1 MKIYD
6 LQSFFDLLETKG
18 LLKKRNSAEIAILCQ
33 LNAESRLSMKII
45 FFYGITVIFHA
56 CFFMGLYAN
65 NIINLHH
72 IIELFS
78 LGLLLTLLSGTIY
91 YFMRQLAYDYFMLS
105 VFIYRITL
113 LSSHLLILFALH
125 AIPDHNIAITLTKFG
140 IFALFSLI
148 SYGFYRDMW
157 VRFSSILLL
166 NIYLF
171 IAILPEE
178 TSHLAL
184 CFLSAITCA
193 LFLLPV
199 TQKLLRPMLY
209 ANIATIVLEIMNLV
223 LTQSISDIHHS
234 HALLVAFAQV
244 GLSIIAIAHII
255 SLRKNA
261 LKPID
266 TPIMVLLI
274 VSSII
279 ASVISPYLSM
289 SLIFILIGYRTVNAL
304 LMFTGAGLLAFLIAS
319 SIYSADALLLTKALS
334 LMGLGLV
341 FCLIKKMIHHYQ
353 WHIEK

>member
-1 MKIYD
+1 MKAYP

-18 LLKKRNSAEIAILCQ
+18 LLKKRSSVEIAVLCQ
-33 LNAESRLSMKII
+33 LNAESRLPIKII
-45 FFYGITVIFHA
+45 AFYGITVIFHA

-65 NIINLHH
+65 NIINLNH
-72 IIELFS
+72 ITELFS
-78 LGLLLTLLSGTIY
+78 LGLLLALLSGAVY

-125 AIPDHNIAITLTKFG
+125 AIPDHNMAITLAKFS
-140 IFALFSLI
+140 IFALFILI
-148 SYGFYRDMW
+148 SYGFCRDMW

-171 IAILPEE
+171 IAILPDE

-193 LFLLPV
+193 LFLLPG

-209 ANIATIVLEIMNLV
+209 ANIVTIVLEIMNLM
-223 LTQSISDIHHS
+223 LTQSISDIYYS
-234 HALLVAFAQV
+234 HALLVTFAQV
-244 GLSIIAIAHII
+244 ILSIIAIAHVVL
-255 SLRKNA
+255 LRSNV

-266 TPIMVLLI
+266 MPIMILLI
-274 VSSII
+274 VSGII
-279 ASVISPYLSM
+279 ASVISPYLSI
-289 SLIFILIGYRTVNAL
+289 SLIFILIGYRTVNGL
-304 LMFTGAGLLAFLIAS
+304 LMFTGAGLFTLLIT
-319 SIYSADALLLTKALS
+319 YSVYNMDTLLLNKALI
-334 LMGLGLV
+334 LMGFGLI
-341 FCLIKKMIHHYQ
+341 FCLIKKMIHYYQ